1 MHILKCCAPGTL
13 TVSSLVALALSSS
26 TALAQTTDFIGKFS
40 GPTTLNNSVLFQSGP
55 QIGLGT
61 TAPLDF
67 MSIQFNNASGSQTG
81 LALKNTAA
89 SRDVLFRR
97 ADVRPH
103 RRARR
108 VPGLQ

>member
-1 MHILKCCAPGTL
+1 MRILKSRAPRKLGAC
-13 TVSSLVALALSSS
+13 SLVALALSASS

-67 MSIQFNNASGSQTG
+67 MSIRFNNTGGSQTG
-81 LALKNTAA
+81 LRVAELQAA
-89 SRDVLFRR
+89 
-97 ADVRPH
+97 
-103 RRARR
+103 ARR
-108 VPGLQ
+108 PIPAR

>member
-1 MHILKCCAPGTL
+1 MT
-13 TVSSLVALALSSS
+13 LALSAS

-67 MSIQFNNASGSQTG
+67 MSIRFNNTSGGQTG
-81 LALKNTAA
+81 FALQNTDGA
-89 SRDVLFRR
+89 RVLFRR
-97 ADVRPH
+97 VDV
-103 RRARR
+103 
-108 VPGLQ
+108 